1 MPNDRI
7 ALITGANKGLG
18 FATARLLGEQRA
30 VILLAARDEARG
42 NRAAA
47 ELTARGLKVV
57 PVHLDVTAG
66 PTIASVADFIG
77 QRYGHLDILVNNAG
91 IAGPATAR
99 PSEVTVRQLR
109 EVYQANVFGVVAVT
123 NAMLPWL
130 RRSTAGRIVNV
141 SSHVGSLALGL
152 DPESELRN
160 LNLMAYQSSKT
171 ALNAVTVAYA
181 KELAGTGIKVN
192 AACPGPTSTDL
203 NPRRGGHPAEVGAR
217 ITVRLAT
224 IGSDGPTGTC
234 QDDNGIV
241 PW

>member
-18 FATARLLGEQRA
+18 FQTARLLGEQGAA
-30 VILLAARDEARG
+30 VLLGARDEARG
-42 NRAAA
+42 KRAAA
-47 ELTARGLKVV
+47 ELTARGLKVI
-57 PVHLDVTAG
+57 PVHLDVTDST
-66 PTIASVADFIG
+66 TIDSAARFIG

-99 PSEVTVRQLR
+99 PSEVTVWQLR
-109 EVYQANVFGVVAVT
+109 EVYDTNVFAVVAVT

-141 SSHVGSLALGL
+141 SSHVGSLELGL

-181 KELAGTGIKVN
+181 KELWPTGIKVN
-192 AACPGPTSTDL
+192 VACPGLTATDL
-203 NPRRGGHPAEVGAR
+203 NQHLGGHPAELGAR

-224 IGSDGPTGTC
+224 IGPDGPTATC
-234 QDDNGIV
+234 QDDRGIV